1 MIFFLLIARFIVIDI
16 APLTVLFCS
25 CPLFCNWPPL
35 ICNCPLL
42 KDVSSNKKCLFDV
55 LTSDHML
62 SSGDFWYKS
71 LSQFL
76 KIIPNRPP
84 KHVIT
89 STNVNKKAE
98 KILTKFLSGDFM

>member
-1 MIFFLLIARFIVIDI
+1 M
-16 APLTVLFCS
+16 
-25 CPLFCNWPPL
+25 
-35 ICNCPLL
+35 
-42 KDVSSNKKCLFDV
+42 
-55 LTSDHML
+55 LTSDYML
-62 SSGDFWYKS
+62 SSGDFWDKS